1 MDRPFIYKALFIFIF
16 ILVLS
21 PLAQAGVLYPHD
33 YASYYL
39 QDEKK
44 DKSKEKSGHPK
55 KPDHKQEPNKP
66 DIRKVP
72 KARKQGRPP
81 VVKPKVK
88 VKPKVIRPNIKR
100 P

>member
-1 MDRPFIYKALFIFIF
+1 MDRPFICKFLLVFIF
-16 ILVLS
+16 ILVLG
-21 PLAQAGVLYPHD
+21 PLVYAGVLSPID
-33 YASYYL
+33 YTTYYL
-39 QDEKK
+39 QEKKK
-44 DKSKEKSGHPK
+44 DKSTEKPGDIK